1 MRITLAAVGR
11 ARDDVF
17 RDLYRHYAGR
27 LTWELEL
34 REVPAGTARDR
45 GTRLR
50 LEADALLATIP
61 RGARTIALDEN
72 GTDLDSRRLAGWI
85 GRHRDEGTRQ
95 FCLLVGGPDG
105 LGEAVVGCCDLVL
118 SLGRVTW
125 PHMLVRGLVAEQL
138 YRSERI
144 LSGHPYHHG

>member
-17 RDLYRHYAGR
+17 RDLYRHYASR

-85 GRHRDEGTRQ
+85 GRHRDEGTRR